1 VPKLRDPE
9 ARALE
14 RRAQILSEAVKVF
27 GDKGFHGASIADI
40 AKRTGLGHGTF
51 YRYFKNKLDIFDA
64 VIGTITEAIRAMVVD
79 EGATES
85 HTLDAYRAQLERIGQ
100 RFFSIFEEHEAL
112 ARLVFREGLTVDAAI
127 GRKVRD
133 VMELFVE
140 MTRAYLE
147 NGRQRGFLRGDLDT
161 EITARAIN
169 AMIFEGIEQVS
180 NSRSPRVL
188 GERWRKAVI
197 RLMLD
202 GMRAAPPSPS
212 A

>member
-1 VPKLRDPE
+1 MPKLRDPE

-14 RRAQILSEAVKVF
+14 RRAQILTEAVKVF
-27 GDKGFHGASIADI
+27 GEKGFHGANIADI

-64 VIGTITEAIRAMVVD
+64 VIGTITEAIGAMVQD
-79 EGATES
+79 EGANES
-85 HTLDAYRAQLERIGQ
+85 DTLEAYRAQLERIGR
-100 RFFSIFEEHEAL
+100 RFFAIFEEHEAL
-112 ARLVFREGLTVDAAI
+112 ARLVFREGLTVDPAV

-133 VMELFVE
+133 AMDLFAEL
-140 MTRAYLE
+140 TRAYLE
-147 NGRQRGFLRGDLDT
+147 NGRQKGFLRPDLDT
-161 EITARAIN
+161 EISARAIN

-180 NSRSPRVL
+180 NSRSSRVL

-202 GMRAAPPSPS
+202 GMRADAPPR

>member
-1 VPKLRDPE
+1 MPKLRDPE

-85 HTLDAYRAQLERIGQ
+85 HTLDAYRAQLERIGR

-133 VMELFVE
+133 VMELFAE

-147 NGRQRGFLRGDLDT
+147 NGRQKGFLRGDLDT

>member
-1 VPKLRDPE
+1 MPKLRDPE